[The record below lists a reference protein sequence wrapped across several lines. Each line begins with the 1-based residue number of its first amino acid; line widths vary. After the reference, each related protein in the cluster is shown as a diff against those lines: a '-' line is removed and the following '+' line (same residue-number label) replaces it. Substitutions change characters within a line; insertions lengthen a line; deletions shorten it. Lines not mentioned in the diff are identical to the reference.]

1 MVVNPA
7 RAVFGVECRQCN
19 VGEET
24 SLEVQMVLQNIKDLL
39 LFFIKKISFTIMLQS
54 FLYDFS
60 HQYPPW

>member
-39 LFFIKKISFTIMLQS
+39 LFFIKKNIIYNNVTII
-54 FLYDFS
+54 FI
-60 HQYPPW
+60 

>member
-24 SLEVQMVLQNIKDLL
+24 SLEVQMVLQNIKDLFL
-39 LFFIKKISFTIMLQS
+39 LNLSTFFHKKNIIYNNVTII
-54 FLYDFS
+54 FI
-60 HQYPPW
+60 